1 MSRLWRNAVCTGEL
15 IKSKHK
21 YNKNKARKILRF
33 TKVYYIELR
42 ANSEKMWSYV
52 DICQGWI
59 YKMMTFVD
67 VYLYMKRE
75 RSKKMLEFIG
85 V

>member
-1 MSRLWRNAVCTGEL
+1 M
-15 IKSKHK
+15 

-42 ANSEKMWSYV
+42 VNAEKMWSYV

-75 RSKKMLEFIG
+75 RSKRKVG
-85 V
+85 VYRSLTVGELSSKEVM